1 MDTLRSSIKTV
12 KQTFTPIRLNLVFLL
27 VNIIVGI
34 TIQNTPLIISSSIAL
49 LCVLALSFKKP
60 MTKQTIKVADP
71 LVKPQASQATGSN
84 ERIVRLSDQIVV
96 ASVMIAIFVM
106 WFDNSHHIR
115 TLSGLILLYAFGIFL
130 TGKLNDIYNSKYS
143 EIKGVRKWIY
153 EILHYFGSF
162 GHFLFNLEYALLVL
176 I

>member
-1 MDTLRSSIKTV
+1 MDTLRTSIKTI
-12 KQTFTPIRLNLVFLL
+12 KRTFTPIRLNLVFLL

-34 TIQNTPLIISSSIAL
+34 AIKNTPLIISSSIAL
-49 LCVLALSFKKP
+49 ICVFALSFEEP
-60 MTKQTIKVADP
+60 ITKRTIKI
-71 LVKPQASQATGSN
+71 T
-84 ERIVRLSDQIVV
+84 DQIVV
-96 ASVMIAIFVM
+96 ASVMIAIFIM
-106 WFDNSHHIR
+106 WFDTHHHIR

>member
-1 MDTLRSSIKTV
+1 MGVLQNTTKAIKR
-12 KQTFTPIRLNLVFLL
+12 TFTPIRLNIVFLL

-34 TIQNTPLIISSSIAL
+34 AIKNTPLIISSSIAL
-49 LCVLALSFKKP
+49 LCVVGLSFQKP
-60 MTKQTIKVADP
+60 MTKQIIKIA
-71 LVKPQASQATGSN
+71 
-84 ERIVRLSDQIVV
+84 DQIVV

-106 WFDNSHHIR
+106 WFDTHHHIR

-143 EIKGVRKWIY
+143 DIKGVRKWIY

>member
-1 MDTLRSSIKTV
+1 MDVLRSSIKTI
-12 KQTFTPIRLNLVFLL
+12 KKTITPIRLNLVFLL

-34 TIQNTPLIISSSIAL
+34 AIKNTPLIISSSIAL
-49 LCVLALSFKKP
+49 LCVFGLSLKKP
-60 MTKQTIKVADP
+60 ITKQIVKIADQ
-71 LVKPQASQATGSN
+71 V
-84 ERIVRLSDQIVV
+84 VV

-106 WFDNSHHIR
+106 WFDTHHHIR

-143 EIKGVRKWIY
+143 DIKGVRKWIY

>member
-1 MDTLRSSIKTV
+1 MDTLRTSIKTI
-12 KQTFTPIRLNLVFLL
+12 KKTFTPIRLNLVFLL
-27 VNIIVGI
+27 VNILVGI
-34 TIQNTPLIISSSIAL
+34 AIKNTPLIISSCIAL
-49 LCVLALSFKKP
+49 ICVFALSFKKP
-60 MTKQTIKVADP
+60 MTKQI
-71 LVKPQASQATGSN
+71 VKIA
-84 ERIVRLSDQIVV
+84 DQIVV

-106 WFDNSHHIR
+106 WFDTQNHIR
-115 TLSGLILLYAFGIFL
+115 TISGLILLYAFGIFL

-153 EILHYFGSF
+153 DFLHYFGSF

>member
-1 MDTLRSSIKTV
+1 MDTLRTSIKTI

-34 TIQNTPLIISSSIAL
+34 AIQNTPLIISSSIAL
-49 LCVLALSFKKP
+49 LCVFALSFKKSI
-60 MTKQTIKVADP
+60 TKQIVKMAD
-71 LVKPQASQATGSN
+71 QF
-84 ERIVRLSDQIVV
+84 VV

-106 WFDNSHHIR
+106 WFDTQNHIR
-115 TLSGLILLYAFGIFL
+115 TISGLILLYAFGIFL

-143 EIKGVRKWIY
+143 EIKGIRKWIY

>member
-1 MDTLRSSIKTV
+1 MGVLQNTTKAIKR
-12 KQTFTPIRLNLVFLL
+12 TFTPIRLNIVFLL

-34 TIQNTPLIISSSIAL
+34 AIKNTPLIISSCIAL
-49 LCVLALSFKKP
+49 LCVVGLSFRKP
-60 MTKQTIKVADP
+60 MTKQIVKIADQ
-71 LVKPQASQATGSN
+71 V
-84 ERIVRLSDQIVV
+84 VV

-106 WFDNSHHIR
+106 WFDTHHHIR

>member
-1 MDTLRSSIKTV
+1 MDTLRSSIKTI
-12 KQTFTPIRLNLVFLL
+12 KKTFTPIRLNLVFLL

-34 TIQNTPLIISSSIAL
+34 AIQNTPLIISSSIAL
-49 LCVLALSFKKP
+49 ICVFALSFKKP
-60 MTKQTIKVADP
+60 MTKQTIKIAD
-71 LVKPQASQATGSN
+71 QF
-84 ERIVRLSDQIVV
+84 VV

-106 WFDNSHHIR
+106 WFDTQNHIR
-115 TLSGLILLYAFGIFL
+115 TISGLILLYAFGIFL

-143 EIKGVRKWIY
+143 DIKGVRKWIY
-153 EILHYFGSF
+153 DFLHYFGSF

>member
-1 MDTLRSSIKTV
+1 MDVLRSSIKTI
-12 KQTFTPIRLNLVFLL
+12 KKTITPIRLNLVFLL

-34 TIQNTPLIISSSIAL
+34 AIKNTPLIISSSIAL
-49 LCVLALSFKKP
+49 LCVFGLSLRKP
-60 MTKQTIKVADP
+60 MTKQIVKIADQ
-71 LVKPQASQATGSN
+71 V
-84 ERIVRLSDQIVV
+84 VV

-106 WFDNSHHIR
+106 WFDTQHHIR
-115 TLSGLILLYAFGIFL
+115 TLSGLSLLYAFGIFL

-143 EIKGVRKWIY
+143 DIKGVRKWIY